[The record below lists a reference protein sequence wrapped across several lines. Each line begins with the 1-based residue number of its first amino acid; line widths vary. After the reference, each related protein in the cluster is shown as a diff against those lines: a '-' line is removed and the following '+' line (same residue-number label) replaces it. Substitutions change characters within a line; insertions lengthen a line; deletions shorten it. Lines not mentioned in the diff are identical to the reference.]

1 MIMKK
6 LLFLT
11 GFLALAA
18 GGASAQPVYSVRD
31 VGMSNVDDSVHIR
44 FVVVPGE
51 KNIMPRGTLILT
63 PVIRGTGQVLP
74 LEPLVYRGRLA
85 EKIHSRNEVFSRR
98 RPSLPDTNSDLEG
111 LTYYHAVVPFRDW
124 MRGGGLVLNSQ
135 WYGCKKD
142 MVAEQNTLQ
151 AEPVPA
157 PPAPPVVVVVE
168 KPVPAK
174 PLVFEV
180 KKVTGNA
187 YLDFPVGKS
196 AIQPDFRNN
205 AAELAKIRGTL
216 DSLIQAKNV
225 RVRGITLVGYASPEG
240 STQLNDRLS
249 AERAD
254 ALKAYLLQNYKK
266 GDPGLISARSGG
278 EDWNGLRSLVAASSI
293 RGKEALLKI
302 LDSDA
307 SDVAKKASIKALN
320 GGATYAT
327 LLKDYYPR
335 LRKVEYTIDY
345 ELVQQQP
352 R

>member
-1 MIMKK
+1 
-6 LLFLT
+6 
-11 GFLALAA
+11 
-18 GGASAQPVYSVRD
+18 
-31 VGMSNVDDSVHIR
+31 MSNVDDSVHIR

-142 MVAEQNTLQ
+142 MVAEQNTLL

-307 SDVAKKASIKALN
+307 SDAAKKASIKALN

>member
-1 MIMKK
+1 MKK

-142 MVAEQNTLQ
+142 MVAEQNTLL
-151 AEPVPA
+151 AEPVPC
-157 PPAPPVVVVVE
+157 
-168 KPVPAK
+168 
-174 PLVFEV
+174 
-180 KKVTGNA
+180 
-187 YLDFPVGKS
+187 
-196 AIQPDFRNN
+196 
-205 AAELAKIRGTL
+205 
-216 DSLIQAKNV
+216 
-225 RVRGITLVGYASPEG
+225 
-240 STQLNDRLS
+240 
-249 AERAD
+249 
-254 ALKAYLLQNYKK
+254 
-266 GDPGLISARSGG
+266 SARTPGGRGGRETRSGQTA
-278 EDWNGLRSLVAASSI
+278 RV
-293 RGKEALLKI
+293 
-302 LDSDA
+302 
-307 SDVAKKASIKALN
+307 
-320 GGATYAT
+320 
-327 LLKDYYPR
+327 
-335 LRKVEYTIDY
+335 
-345 ELVQQQP
+345 
-352 R
+352 

>member
-1 MIMKK
+1 M
-6 LLFLT
+6 
-11 GFLALAA
+11 
-18 GGASAQPVYSVRD
+18 
-31 VGMSNVDDSVHIR
+31 
-44 FVVVPGE
+44 
-51 KNIMPRGTLILT
+51 
-63 PVIRGTGQVLP
+63 
-74 LEPLVYRGRLA
+74 
-85 EKIHSRNEVFSRR
+85 
-98 RPSLPDTNSDLEG
+98 
-111 LTYYHAVVPFRDW
+111 
-124 MRGGGLVLNSQ
+124 
-135 WYGCKKD
+135 
-142 MVAEQNTLQ
+142 
-151 AEPVPA
+151 
-157 PPAPPVVVVVE
+157 
-168 KPVPAK
+168 
-174 PLVFEV
+174 
-180 KKVTGNA
+180 
-187 YLDFPVGKS
+187 GKS

-307 SDVAKKASIKALN
+307 SDAAKKASIKALN

>member
-1 MIMKK
+1 
-6 LLFLT
+6 
-11 GFLALAA
+11 
-18 GGASAQPVYSVRD
+18 
-31 VGMSNVDDSVHIR
+31 MSNVDDSVHIR

-63 PVIRGTGQVLP
+63 PVIRG
-74 LEPLVYRGRLA
+74 RDRFCRW
-85 EKIHSRNEVFSRR
+85 SRWFTAAGWPKRYTPATKCSAAAGPACPIRTVTSKD
-98 RPSLPDTNSDLEG
+98 SL
-111 LTYYHAVVPFRDW
+111 YYHAVVPFRDW

-142 MVAEQNTLQ
+142 MVAEQNTLL

-240 STQLNDRLS
+240 STQLNDRLCGTCRCFES
-249 AERAD
+249 LPVAE
-254 ALKAYLLQNYKK
+254 L
-266 GDPGLISARSGG
+266 
-278 EDWNGLRSLVAASSI
+278 
-293 RGKEALLKI
+293 
-302 LDSDA
+302 
-307 SDVAKKASIKALN
+307 
-320 GGATYAT
+320 
-327 LLKDYYPR
+327 
-335 LRKVEYTIDY
+335 
-345 ELVQQQP
+345 
-352 R
+352 